1 MSYTIPEEGS
11 CGPGLQ
17 MVSGDRASVIKPM
30 KEGSPSTRSYVI
42 LYGLCMELKHGGKKS
57 LTQTEYM

>member
-17 MVSGDRASVIKPM
+17 MVSGDMASVMKPM
-30 KEGSPSTRSYVI
+30 KEGSLSTRSYAI
-42 LYGLCMELKHGGKKS
+42 LYGICMELKHGGKKS
-57 LTQTEYM
+57 LTQTEYV